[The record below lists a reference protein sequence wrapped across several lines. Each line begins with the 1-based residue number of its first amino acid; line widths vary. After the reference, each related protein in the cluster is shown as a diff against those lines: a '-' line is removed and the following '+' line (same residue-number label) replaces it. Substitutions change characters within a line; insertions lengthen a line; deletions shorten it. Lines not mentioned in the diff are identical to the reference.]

1 MSGALTV
8 SEFATGANL
17 VISNFGVG
25 RVTKKVRRRLDLPV
39 DIDDSTVDGN
49 GQYLTVRPYS
59 PNFST
64 VQDEV
69 ESQVVWV
76 PLLGLPE

>member
-39 DIDDSTVDGN
+39 DIDDPTVDGN
-49 GQYLTVRPYS
+49 
-59 PNFST
+59 
-64 VQDEV
+64 
-69 ESQVVWV
+69 
-76 PLLGLPE
+76 